1 MIKVSIVRAV
11 KEKPVQN
18 IGKHIK
24 CILAKTQK
32 TKNTLKLAISIDLF
46 ANFWYSIWAGKK
58 KWCESPFFT
67 SRKTDGEMVERFKA
81 HAWKAC
87 EVNSLR
93 RFKSCSLRQKSPEN
107 VGFRGFFL
115 CSEISLLF
123 LTLNSDTKYFPKTRK
138 NGCFLPSNGIF
149 PDTKFRH

>member
-32 TKNTLKLAISIDLF
+32 TKNTLKFAISIDLF

-58 KWCESPFFT
+58 SGAKVPFLPQE
-67 SRKTDGEMVERFKA
+67 KPMERWSSGLRHTLGKRA
-81 HAWKAC
+81 RLTASAGSNPVLSAKQRLAMA
-87 EVNSLR
+87 SL
-93 RFKSCSLRQKSPEN
+93 FQ
-107 VGFRGFFL
+107 
-115 CSEISLLF
+115 CSENR
-123 LTLNSDTKYFPKTRK
+123 TMK
-138 NGCFLPSNGIF
+138 
-149 PDTKFRH
+149 